1 VVFIK
6 TKLGEIQVSLS
17 DLMNALM
24 SVNASL
30 TQVVITSKG
39 EVLGVISTSKGEIL
53 ASVNVVKE
61 LIEVG
66 LPVDTQTL
74 LNTLT
79 SLINEKSASI
89 MNKLDEILQAVR
101 GVRDTMASKTDVSD
115 LSSKVDTIGQ
125 KIDSSSGTLSTYG
138 AVTVGLII
146 VTLIASI
153 YGFFI
158 KKK

>member
-1 VVFIK
+1 
-6 TKLGEIQVSLS
+6 
-17 DLMNALM
+17 MNALM

>member
-1 VVFIK
+1 
-6 TKLGEIQVSLS
+6 
-17 DLMNALM
+17 
-24 SVNASL
+24 
-30 TQVVITSKG
+30 
-39 EVLGVISTSKGEIL
+39 
-53 ASVNVVKE
+53 SVNVVKE
-61 LIEVG
+61 LIEAG